1 MVLEGGAMH
10 RSNSTGSRALASIL
24 VALATTAAQAQTQP
38 GIAPASSDRPVG
50 APAAGRNSFIAPVVD
65 IRIQDQGL
73 ALPKGM
79 EEPPLA
85 APAPIPPAEPPKAE
99 ETIKTAPPATAK

>member
-1 MVLEGGAMH
+1 MPTL
-10 RSNSTGSRALASIL
+10 SRASAWALASSL
-24 VALATTAAQAQTQP
+24 LLASAAAQSQIKPAP
-38 GIAPASSDRPVG
+38 GSSDRPGGSSPVG
-50 APAAGRNSFIAPVVD
+50 RDAFIAPVVD

-99 ETIKTAPPATAK
+99 GTIKTAPPATAK